1 MKHVTEFLPISLFL
15 RAFVF
20 ICRFFSQFCEWGII
34 THGLATLRQISEL
47 CTTTVQW
54 KCDRNVK
61 LGIIINSLT
70 NMDIIEIYYNPLKGY
85 SIPTSAHNE
94 HSIDSL
100 IFNLIEDLLPSHFR
114 HTLLILM
121 ILINRSLLFHVR
133 ITFSIR
139 NILLWV

>member
-61 LGIIINSLT
+61 LGIIKNSLT

-94 HSIDSL
+94 HSMIPWSL
-100 IFNLIEDLLPSHFR
+100 ISLKIYYQVILG
-114 HTLLILM
+114 LLILM

-133 ITFSIR
+133 STFSIR